1 MGNIK
6 NLRDTYY
13 RILQEALLTENEERI
28 AYYEGVLDGLNMAE
42 NEAEPKAVEIILEDK
57 PVGNTSKVYHDTP
70 IPQREA
76 DNDNSGES

>member
-1 MGNIK
+1 MDEIRELRNI
-6 NLRDTYY
+6 YY
-13 RILQEALLTENEERI
+13 RIYQEALLRENEARI
-28 AYYEGVLDGLNMAE
+28 AYYEGILDGLNMALDRL
-42 NEAEPKAVEIILEDK
+42 EPQAVEIILEDK